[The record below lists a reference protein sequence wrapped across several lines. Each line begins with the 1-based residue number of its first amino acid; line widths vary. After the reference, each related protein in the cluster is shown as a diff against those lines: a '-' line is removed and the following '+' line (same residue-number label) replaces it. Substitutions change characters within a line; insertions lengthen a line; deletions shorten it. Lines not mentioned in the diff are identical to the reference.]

1 MVSNATRDQNE
12 LGDRLGRV
20 MNKRIEGL
28 SRLTGGASRETWS
41 FDAVDPTSGARQE
54 LILRRDPPG
63 APRGQMELEARLL
76 RAAAS
81 AGVPVPTVR
90 AAGAAGSNRMDTSY
104 MVMDRIAGETIAR
117 RILRDPQYVTA
128 RTGLANDCGQ
138 ALAKLHSIDPKS
150 IVGLETLDP
159 VSRYRTMYSDLN
171 QPVETFDMAFAWL
184 EANRPAS
191 RPTTLVHGDFRLG
204 NLIVRAD
211 GLASVLDWELAHA
224 GDPME
229 DLAWLCI
236 RAWRFGGEH
245 PVAGVGSFDDLFRS
259 YEGAGGTVDQQ
270 AFDWWLVAGT
280 LIWGVMCIM
289 QTNAHL
295 SGAVR
300 SIELAA
306 IGRRV
311 VEQEHDLLLLLRP
324 VELAAAKLRS
334 TPIPDRRADTP
345 DAYGLPS
352 AATLVDSVREF
363 LEADVMTS
371 TDGRVQFHARVA
383 ANALAIVERQLRA
396 IPLAG
401 TLEDQVVARLAVA
414 NPKYTTN

>member
-1 MVSNATRDQNE
+1 MHK
-12 LGDRLGRV
+12 RV
-20 MNKRIEGL
+20 EGL
-28 SRLTGGASRETWS
+28 ARLTGGASRETWS
-41 FDAVDPTSGARQE
+41 FDAVDPTSGTRQE

-63 APRGQMELEARLL
+63 AARGQMELEARLL
-76 RAAAS
+76 RAAAK

-90 AAGAAGSNRMDTSY
+90 AAGPADQHRMDTSF
-104 MVMDRIAGETIAR
+104 MVMDRIGGETIAR
-117 RILRDPQYVTA
+117 RILREPEFVTA
-128 RTGLANDCGQ
+128 RAGLATDCGH
-138 ALAKLHSIDPKS
+138 ALAKLHSVDPLS
-150 IVGLETLDP
+150 VVGLETIDP
-159 VSRYRTMYSDLN
+159 VERYRTTYTELN
-171 QPVETFDMAFAWL
+171 QPVETFDLAFTWL
-184 EANRPAS
+184 DENRPTG

-259 YEGAGGTVDQQ
+259 YEEAGGTVNQT
-270 AFDWWLVAGT
+270 AFDWWMVAGT
-280 LIWGVMCIM
+280 LMWGVMCIM
-289 QTNAHL
+289 QTTAHL

-324 VELAAAKLRS
+324 AELAAAKARS
-334 TPIPDRRADTP
+334 NPLPEGRPDTP

-352 AATLVDSVREF
+352 AATLVDAVREF
-363 LEADVMTS
+363 LENDVMTS
-371 TDGRVQFHARVA
+371 TDGRVKFHARVA
-383 ANALAIVERQLRA
+383 ANVLAIVERQLRA
-396 IPLAG
+396 GQLDATHLTG
-401 TLEDQVVARLAVA
+401 TLEDQVVERLAVA
-414 NPKYTTN
+414 NPKYA